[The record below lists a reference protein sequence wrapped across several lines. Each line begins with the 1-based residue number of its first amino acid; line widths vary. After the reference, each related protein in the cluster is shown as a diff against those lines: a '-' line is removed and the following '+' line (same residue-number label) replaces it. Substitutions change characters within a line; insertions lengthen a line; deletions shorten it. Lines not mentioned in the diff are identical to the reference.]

1 MPVHWI
7 SALLSLVL
15 LVACAPTLDWREVR
29 PDATGLALWLPCKP
43 ASHAREL
50 MVAGR
55 KVTLTLHACNAG
67 GVTWALA
74 HADMRDPATIG
85 AALRA
90 LRAAAAQNV
99 GAPSSTSLR
108 PLPISGQ
115 TPQAESG
122 LIELAGRLPD
132 GSAIRAQVAVFSR
145 GTQVFQAT
153 AMGAHLDAEAAQT
166 FLSSIRWPS

>member
-1 MPVHWI
+1 MPVQWI
-7 SALLSLVL
+7 SASLSLVL

-50 MVAGR
+50 AVAGR
-55 KVTLTLHACNAG
+55 KVTLTLHACSAG

-74 HADMRDPATIG
+74 HADMRDPAAIG
-85 AALRA
+85 DALRA
-90 LRAAAAQNV
+90 LRAAAVQNV
-99 GAPSSTSLR
+99 GGSSSSPVR

-122 LIELAGRLPD
+122 VVTLTGRLPD
-132 GSAIRAQVAVFSR
+132 GSAVRAQVAVFSR

-153 AMGAHLDAEAAQT
+153 AMGAGLDDEAAQT
-166 FLSSIRWPS
+166 FLSSLRWPS